1 MNQFECMRMYVEV
14 VEHAGFSKAAVALQM
29 SPAKVSTQISNL
41 EKHLGVQLLSRTTRT
56 CALTDDGESYYA
68 HCKRVLADIDQTE
81 ASLGRA
87 RGVPQGRLRIDASVT
102 FINRLL
108 LPVLGTFRARYPE
121 IEIEMLHTAHVFDV
135 QTEGLD
141 VMFRL
146 GPLHDSSL
154 IARQLGTTVMVT
166 AAAPSYL
173 ARYGEPHTPQDLM
186 KHQCIHFLDSTTGR
200 LMPWDFERSGE
211 GVQIRPPA
219 GLSFNQGESR
229 LAAAVMGLG
238 IYRGIRL
245 NLDRLLA
252 AGALKLVLQDW
263 VTPSPPIYIAYEHHR
278 NLSSRVRA
286 FVDFMVGCYP
296 AGKPIDSLPS
306 LIADPLQMRA

>member
-1 MNQFECMRMYVEV
+1 MNQFECMRMYVKV
-14 VEHAGFSKAAVALQM
+14 VEHAGFSKAAIALQM

-81 ASLGRA
+81 ALLGRS
-87 RGVPQGRLRIDASVT
+87 RGTPQGRLRVDAPVT

-108 LPVLGTFRARYPE
+108 LPVLGAFRARYPE
-121 IEIEMLHTAHVFDV
+121 IDIEMLHTPNVFDV
-135 QTEGLD
+135 QPDGLD
-141 VMFRL
+141 VMLRM
-146 GPLHDSSL
+146 GPLRDSGL
-154 IARQLGTTVMVT
+154 IARQLGSTVMVT
-166 AAAPSYL
+166 AAAPAYL
-173 ARYGEPHTPQDLM
+173 ARCGEPKTPHDLL
-186 KHQCIHFLDSTTGR
+186 KHQCINYLDCKTGR
-200 LMPWDFERSGE
+200 VFDWKFERSGE
-211 GVQIRPPA
+211 VIELTPAA

-252 AGALKLVLQDW
+252 AGALKLILQDW
-263 VTPSPPIYIAYEHHR
+263 VTPAPPIYIAYEHHR
-278 NLSSRVRA
+278 HLSSRVRA

-296 AGKPIDSLPS
+296 AGKPIDSLAS
-306 LIADPLQMRA
+306 LTADPLQMRA